1 MSAAMSS
8 AGEDLIVSTSS
19 GSVGGGHGGHGGH
32 GHGMPVTVVGGLAI
46 SGVCWFECGQPATQN
61 LGSPRYPKFVCGPC
75 RAATRAM
82 QSQIN
87 AANSPE
93 VKKSYHSMVKSN
105 AGQWKN
111 MIRAARIATASDMPG
126 VSTLAAR
133 DAQLSLYKQRIL
145 TEVPQYRASQH
156 Q

>member
-1 MSAAMSS
+1 
-8 AGEDLIVSTSS
+8 
-19 GSVGGGHGGHGGH
+19 
-32 GHGMPVTVVGGLAI
+32 MPVTVVGGLAI
-46 SGVCWFECGQPATQN
+46 SWGCWFECGQPATQN

-87 AANSPE
+87 AANNPE

-126 VSTLAAR
+126 VSTLAQR
-133 DAQLSLYKQRIL
+133 DQKLSSFTQRIVSQ
-145 TEVPQYRASQH
+145 VPRHRGLQH
-156 Q
+156 KESCVKHR